1 MSLDSIL
8 LDVRALQRGMEV
20 TQKEFEEQ
28 KDNLILRD
36 FLSNNSGLMDAV
48 VKDAKTAQVW
58 MSSCVFLKTFLT
70 SHNFT

>member
-8 LDVRALQRGMEV
+8 LDVRALERGLEV

-36 FLSNNSGLMDAV
+36 FLSNNSSLMDAV

-58 MSSCVFLKTFLT
+58 MSVMFLKMYRDWI
-70 SHNFT
+70 